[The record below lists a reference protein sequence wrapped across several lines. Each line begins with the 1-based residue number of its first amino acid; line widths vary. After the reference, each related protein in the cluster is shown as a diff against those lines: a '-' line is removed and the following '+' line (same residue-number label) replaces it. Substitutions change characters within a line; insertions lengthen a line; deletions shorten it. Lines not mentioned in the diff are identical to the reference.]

1 MACHEGERDDM
12 KTDINARPPRWAEAL
27 LCLLLKPKDRESV
40 SGDLLEEYRDA
51 VVPAL
56 GSAAGD
62 RWYVRQVGWFLLRA
76 SWGWG
81 ALLGAALI
89 IRYLFDTLIP
99 PTDYRMRA
107 ATLTYTIFGACLT
120 AGFMAAWRTRSIRA
134 GALTSFSAAT
144 IGALLSIA
152 GTTVM
157 LAIWHDPETLE
168 AWRSSGG
175 LEEAFIDVPLNLVAI
190 GMVLGVAGALL
201 GKGASIALP
210 RLETSA

>member
-1 MACHEGERDDM
+1 MNDLDSDAGPLEGA
-12 KTDINARPPRWAEAL
+12 NP
-27 LCLLLKPKDRESV
+27 
-40 SGDLLEEYRDA
+40 GDLLPKFATVERR
-51 VVPAL
+51 L
-56 GSAAGD
+56 K
-62 RWYVRQVGWFLLRA
+62 RQVGWFLLRA

-89 IRYLFDTLIP
+89 IRYLFDTLLP
-99 PTDYRMRA
+99 PTDYRVRA

-168 AWRSSGG
+168 AWRRSGG
-175 LEEAFIDVPLNLVAI
+175 LQEAFIDVPLKLVAI

-201 GKGASIALP
+201 GKGTSIGLP
-210 RLETSA
+210 RLEKSA